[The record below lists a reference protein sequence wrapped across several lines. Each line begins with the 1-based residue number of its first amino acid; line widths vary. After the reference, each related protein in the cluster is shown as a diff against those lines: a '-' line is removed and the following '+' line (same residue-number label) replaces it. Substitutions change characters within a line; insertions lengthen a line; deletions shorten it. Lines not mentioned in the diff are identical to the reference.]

1 MGVDPHLQN
10 TTFSD
15 RARCLISF
23 AARVRT
29 GWFGRGKQVQAN
41 TVASAITAVGQK
53 IALDTNT
60 NPTKLTGTDKFI
72 PALQEILDSY
82 RNADPPT
89 EKKLPVEADVPELL
103 FDMGYGSNGTVL
115 GKTVGDLTLIAFYYL
130 LRVGE
135 YTTKGSRN
143 ESKRTVQF
151 KLEDITF
158 FDRNERGQLRCLP
171 RDATFDLLLGAEGA
185 TLKLDN
191 QKNGW
196 KGVCVYQQHNGD
208 PVKCPVRALARRV
221 IHLRTHNATG
231 KDFLSAYWT
240 EDGTRRN
247 ATADDISRHL
257 KIAVRLL
264 DYPTRKGIPIER
276 VDTHSLRGGGAN
288 ALALSGYSDTQ
299 IQKMGRWRGV
309 TFKEY
314 IREELAN
321 YSDGMST
328 AMKTKFNFMNI
339 AGNAYRDS
347 TDTVLRMEYN
357 TEFITATAE

>member
-1 MGVDPHLQN
+1 M
-10 TTFSD
+10 
-15 RARCLISF
+15 
-23 AARVRT
+23 
-29 GWFGRGKQVQAN
+29 
-41 TVASAITAVGQK
+41 
-53 IALDTNT
+53 LDC
-60 NPTKLTGTDKFI
+60 
-72 PALQEILDSY
+72 Y

-89 EKKLPVEADVPELL
+89 EKKLLIEADVPELL
-103 FDMGYGSNGTVL
+103 FEIGYGPNGTVL

-135 YTTKGSRN
+135 YTVKGSRN

-158 FDRNERGQLRCLP
+158 FARNNQSQLRCLP
-171 RDATFDLLLGAEGA
+171 RDAPFASILQAEGA

-221 IHLRTHNATG
+221 IHLRTHNAGG
-231 KDFLSAYWT
+231 KEFLSAYWT
-240 EDGTRRN
+240 EGMKRN
-247 ATADDISRHL
+247 ATAEDISHHL
-257 KIAVRLL
+257 KMAGGLL
-264 DYPTRKGIPIER
+264 DYPKRKGIPIDR
-276 VDTHSLRGGGAN
+276 IDTHSLRGGGAN

-299 IQKMGRWRGV
+299 IQKMGRWRGA

-321 YSDGMST
+321 YSEGMST

-339 AGNAYRDS
+339 AGNAYTDI
-347 TDTVLRMEYN
+347 TDTVLTMDYN
-357 TEFITATAE
+357 TEFVGATA